1 MSETTTAENGYIG
14 YEYKEVTVRREME
27 PIYVDGYTSFGWQ
40 KESCCVPATGQS
52 TDLVSLKFKRNRKIR
67 NKAELTRLQRQF
79 EECANE
85 IVSLERAK
93 TTSASILAY
102 TVGLLGTVFMACSVF
117 AYIGGLVVPSILLAV
132 PAILGWI
139 IPYFAYC
146 VVKKNKT
153 ARLTPIID
161 QKYDEIYANGE
172 KANGLVNG

>member
-1 MSETTTAENGYIG
+1 MSETTTAENGYIV

-27 PIYVDGYTSFGWQ
+27 PIYVDGYANFGWQ
-40 KESCCVPATGQS
+40 KESSCTPVTGQAAS
-52 TDLVSLKFKRNRKIR
+52 MVSLKFKRNRKIR

-93 TTSASILAY
+93 TMSASITAY
-102 TVGLLGTVFMACSVF
+102 TVGLLGTAFMACSVF
-117 AYIGGLVVPSILLAV
+117 AYIGGLVVPSILLAM

-139 IPYFAYC
+139 TPYFAYC
-146 VVKKNKT
+146 ALKKNKT
-153 ARLTPIID
+153 ARLAPIIE